1 MARKMELAD
10 LNTLDEISCELIGI
24 AELLDSSSIENLT
37 KRGCCGIANIL
48 LSCGQKIENIVE
60 KCSDTHE
67 D

>member
-1 MARKMELAD
+1 MVRKMELDD
-10 LNTLDEISCELIGI
+10 LKSLDDVFCELTGI

>member
-10 LNTLDEISCELIGI
+10 LETLDDVSCELTGI

-37 KRGCCGIANIL
+37 ERGCCGIANIL
-48 LSCGQKIENIVE
+48 LSCGQKIENTLKNAV
-60 KCSDTHE
+60 STHE

>member
-1 MARKMELAD
+1 MVRKMELDD
-10 LNTLDEISCELIGI
+10 LKSLDDVFCELTGI

-37 KRGCCGIANIL
+37 KRGCCAIANLL